1 MQDAGEIAALT
12 FEVSI
17 EQLAVT
23 DALLELLGAFC
34 VSQEPGGDEEILEPA
49 PGTTP
54 QWQCTRVRAL
64 FPTSTHAATAAK
76 LLREQ
81 VGPDI
86 DFAIDAIA
94 ESEWLDASRIEP
106 RELEIGERLL
116 IGTATTPH
124 ESGGRTLVRLHRGLG
139 FGTGEHPTTALCL
152 EWLEAELE
160 PGASI
165 IDYGCGSGVL
175 AVTALC
181 LDAQQAFAV
190 DIEPQAITATIANA
204 ELNGVSSRLWAGPP
218 DRLPAQSADIVIANI
233 LAGPLLEL
241 APRLAALTAPFGVI
255 VLTGLL
261 VDQLATIENLYA
273 RAFADLMATER
284 DGWIRLVGRRTA
296 D

>member
-1 MQDAGEIAALT
+1 VHDAGEIAALT
-12 FEVSI
+12 FEASI
-17 EQLAVT
+17 EQLTAT

-34 VSQEPGGDEEILEPA
+34 ISQEPGGDEEILEPE

-54 QWQCTRVRAL
+54 QWQRTRVRAL
-64 FPTSTHAATAAK
+64 FPSSTHAATAAK
-76 LLREQ
+76 LLRGQ
-81 VGPDI
+81 IGPNVEI
-86 DFAIDAIA
+86 AIETIA
-94 ESEWLDASRIEP
+94 ESEWLDAGKIEP
-106 RELEIGERLL
+106 RELEIGQRLS
-116 IGTATTPH
+116 IGTANTAREP
-124 ESGGRTLVRLHRGLG
+124 GGRTLVRLHRGLG

-152 EWLEAELE
+152 EWLDAELE
-160 PGASI
+160 PGKTI

-181 LDAQQAFAV
+181 LDARQAFAV

-204 ELNGVSSRLWAGPP
+204 DLNGVSNRLWAGPP

-233 LAGPLLEL
+233 LAGPLIEL
-241 APRLAALTAPFGVI
+241 APQLTALTAPLGVI

-261 VDQLATIENLYA
+261 IDQLAMIEKLYA
-273 RAFADLMATER
+273 PSFADIVATER

>member
-1 MQDAGEIAALT
+1 VQDAGEIAALT

-17 EQLAVT
+17 EQLAAA
-23 DALLELLGAFC
+23 DALLELLGALC
-34 VSQEPGGDEEILEPA
+34 VSQEPGGDEEILEPE

-54 QWQCTRVRAL
+54 QWQRTRVRAL
-64 FPTSTHAATAAK
+64 FPSSTHAATAAK

-81 VGPDI
+81 IRRDV
-86 DFAIDAIA
+86 AIA
-94 ESEWLDASRIEP
+94 IEAITEAEWLDASKIDP
-106 RELEIGERLL
+106 HELEIGQRLL
-116 IGTATTPH
+116 IGTANTANEH
-124 ESGGRTLVRLHRGLG
+124 GGRTLVRLHRGLG

-181 LDAQQAFAV
+181 LGARRAFAV

-204 ELNGVSSRLWAGPP
+204 ELNGVGNRLWTGPP
-218 DRLPAQSADIVIANI
+218 DRLPAQTADIVIANI
-233 LAGPLLEL
+233 LAGPLIEL
-241 APRLAALTAPFGVI
+241 APRLTALTARSGVI

-261 VDQLATIENLYA
+261 VDQLATIENSYA
-273 RAFADLMATER
+273 RSFADLVTTER
-284 DGWIRLVGRRTA
+284 DGWIRVVGRRAT

>member
-1 MQDAGEIAALT
+1 MQHAGEIAALT

-17 EQLAVT
+17 EQLAAT
-23 DALLELLGAFC
+23 DAMLELLGAFC
-34 VSQEPGGDEEILEPA
+34 VSQEPAGDEQILEPE

-54 QWQCTRVRAL
+54 QWQRTRVRAL
-64 FPTSTHAATAAK
+64 FPTSTHAAAAAT

-81 VGPDI
+81 IGRDVEV
-86 DFAIDAIA
+86 AIEAIA

-116 IGTATTPH
+116 IGTANTPH
-124 ESGGRTLVRLHRGLG
+124 EPGERTLVRLNRGLG

-165 IDYGCGSGVL
+165 IDFGCGSGVL

-181 LDAQQAFAV
+181 LDARQAFAV

-204 ELNGVSSRLWAGPP
+204 ELNGVSGRLWAGPP

-233 LAGPLLEL
+233 LAGPLIEL
-241 APRLAALTAPFGVI
+241 APRLTALTAPLGVI

-261 VDQLATIENLYA
+261 IDQLATVERLYA
-273 RAFADLMATER
+273 RSFANLVATER

>member
-17 EQLAVT
+17 EQLAAT
-23 DALLELLGAFC
+23 DALLELLGALC
-34 VSQEPGGDEEILEPA
+34 VSQEPGGDEEILEPE

-54 QWQCTRVRAL
+54 QWQRTRVRAL
-64 FPTSTHAATAAK
+64 FPSSTHAATAAT

-81 VGPDI
+81 IGRNVEI
-86 DFAIDAIA
+86 ATEAIA

-116 IGTATTPH
+116 IGTAATRREP
-124 ESGGRTLVRLHRGLG
+124 GGRTLVRLRRGLG

-152 EWLEAELE
+152 EWLDAEFE
-160 PGASI
+160 PGATI

-181 LDAQQAFAV
+181 LDARQAFAA

-204 ELNGVSSRLWAGPP
+204 ELNGVSNRLWAGSP
-218 DRLPAQSADIVIANI
+218 DRLPAQSADVVIANI
-233 LAGPLLEL
+233 LAGPLIEL
-241 APRLAALTAPFGVI
+241 APQLTALTAPLGVI

-261 VDQLATIENLYA
+261 TDQLATIEELYA
-273 RAFADLMATER
+273 PSFVDLVATER
-284 DGWIRLVGRRTA
+284 DGWIRLVGRRAA

>member
-1 MQDAGEIAALT
+1 VQDAGEIAALT

-17 EQLAVT
+17 EQLAAA

-34 VSQEPGGDEEILEPA
+34 VSQEPGGDEEILEPE

-54 QWQCTRVRAL
+54 QWQRTRVRAL
-64 FPTSTHAATAAK
+64 FPSSAHAATAAT
-76 LLREQ
+76 LLREHF
-81 VGPDI
+81 GPSVEI
-86 DFAIDAIA
+86 AIETIA

-116 IGTATTPH
+116 IGTANTPH
-124 ESGGRTLVRLHRGLG
+124 RPGGRTLVRLHRGLG

-152 EWLEAELE
+152 QWLDAELE
-160 PGASI
+160 PGATV

-181 LDAQQAFAV
+181 LGARRAFAV

-204 ELNGVSSRLWAGPP
+204 ELNGVSNPLWAGPP
-218 DRLPAQSADIVIANI
+218 DRLPAQSADVVIANI
-233 LAGPLLEL
+233 LAGPLIEL
-241 APRLAALTAPFGVI
+241 APRLTALTAPLGAI

-261 VDQLATIENLYA
+261 IDQLAMIERLYA
-273 RAFADLMATER
+273 PSFEGLVATER